1 MKKVLVADDDPTT
14 RKILLRMLR
23 PQYKAVAFSD
33 GQEALAYF
41 LAEGADIIITDLKMP
56 HLSGMEL
63 LRRIREINP
72 GTLVFVITGYAAV
85 DTAVNAMKMGAHD
98 YLAKPFN
105 PDSVLIRLEKALKEK
120 KLEQQCNS
128 YKQQQN
134 LEARDNPLITRNRK
148 MLKIMEL
155 ASKVARTDSG
165 ILIQGETGVGK
176 ELMVRQVH
184 RSSPRR
190 EQPLIPVNCSSL
202 SAGIM
207 ESELFGHEKGA
218 FTGADS
224 RKIGFFEMA
233 DEGTIFLDEICS
245 TDIRFQVKLLRVL
258 QNHTIYRVGSPQPIK
273 VDMRVIAASNQIL
286 EQEVKAGRFRSDLY
300 YRLSVVIIHIPPLRE
315 RMDDVPL
322 LADHFLAR
330 LHHINPTVKGISPD
344 SYKILGE
351 YDYPG
356 NVRELEN
363 IIERAMIIESST
375 MLRPESLLIY
385 RTGLGQDDVSTKK
398 NLPDADNFDIRE
410 VEKRHIIHVLRACRG
425 KKIKAA
431 EMLGIN
437 KTTLW
442 RKMKKYG
449 IGSP

>member
-1 MKKVLVADDDPTT
+1 MKKVLVADDNPTT

-56 HLSGMEL
+56 HLGGMEL
-63 LRRIREINP
+63 LRRIKEINP
-72 GTLVFVITGYAAV
+72 GTLVFIITGYAAV

-105 PDSVLIRLEKALKEK
+105 PDSVLIRLKKALKEK

-155 ASKVARTDSG
+155 ACKVARTDSG

-176 ELMVRQVH
+176 ELMVRQIH

-245 TDIRFQVKLLRVL
+245 TNIRFQVKLLRVL

-300 YRLSVVIIHIPPLRE
+300 YRLSVVVIHIPPLRE

-410 VEKRHIIHVLRACRG
+410 VEKRHIVNVLRACRG